1 MGKKNSF
8 DWKKMNMKTIIT
20 INEKTKLISIY
31 EFEILD
37 HFENFEPDPF
47 ADYIFKDPKYKI
59 SKDNSVHIEGWASVY
74 KIFMDE
80 CNKYTPE
87 NTPFE
92 TLPKEK
98 KRWFSKKL
106 KYYYPKMSILEY
118 KEKPYITCTFKG
130 FAIKII
136 HSI

>member
-37 HFENFEPDPF
+37 HFENFEPAPF
-47 ADYIFKDPKYKI
+47 ANYIFKDPKYKI
-59 SKDNSVHIEGWASVY
+59 SKDNFVYIKGYKSVY
-74 KIFMDE
+74 KIFLE
-80 CNKYTPE
+80 RCYKYTPE

-92 TLPKEK
+92 TPPKAK
-98 KRWFSKKL
+98 KRWFSKKP
-106 KYYYPKMSILEY
+106 KYYYSTMSVVEY
-118 KEKPYITCTFKG
+118 KEKVYTTCTFKG
-130 FAIKII
+130 FSIKII